1 MIAFYYNKA
10 NKFSSSYKDI
20 KVITD
25 LLYLSL
31 NLYKQRLKETIRGT
45 EKYQKKRLETTIT
58 IIGDLIITDIKT
70 TSNAAINITSKV
82 RNIFPKSITKSA

>member
-1 MIAFYYNKA
+1 VIAFYYNKA